1 MGPACE
7 KAKPDHAA
15 SIMSGKNFM
24 ILELERVLD
33 IVKCTIINQQTR
45 FASIF
50 ILSLNDEML
59 VHYFAPDE

>member
-1 MGPACE
+1 
-7 KAKPDHAA
+7 
-15 SIMSGKNFM
+15 M